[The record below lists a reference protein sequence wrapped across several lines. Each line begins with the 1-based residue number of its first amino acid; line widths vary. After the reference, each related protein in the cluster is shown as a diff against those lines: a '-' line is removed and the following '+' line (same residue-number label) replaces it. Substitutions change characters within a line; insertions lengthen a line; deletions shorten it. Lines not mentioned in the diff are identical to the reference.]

1 MSEPSTPLMRQYSAI
16 KKEHPNALLFFRLGD
31 FYELFFDDAILA
43 ARELQITLTSRNKE
57 KGVNIPMCGVPYHA
71 AEGYIAKLIR
81 RGFKVAVCEQVEDPR
96 LATKLVRREVTRVVT
111 PGTAADSSL
120 NAEENNFLAAVATV
134 GDRVGFAALD
144 LSTGEFRATEFA
156 GESAGRRIQEELEQL
171 RPKEMLYGSSA
182 PLLEHASSTQLGS
195 FATLNG
201 RDTPHSTGTA
211 PVARISGFGWAET
224 PLDDWIFAP
233 DHAIPLVENHF
244 GVLSLEGFGL
254 AGKQAAA
261 SAAGAILYY
270 IRSTQRGTLDHVDR
284 IGFYERQ
291 NCLVLDA
298 VTVRNLE
305 LIEPLF
311 AGTDAGVT
319 LIRCLDATITPMGK
333 RLLRMWMLRPS
344 LDRTEIEARL
354 DAVDVQVKDI
364 VGREELRRSLDG
376 ILDLERLLSRVTL
389 ETANPRD
396 VLALGASLGK
406 LPKVRGVLAGLLAPR
421 LAMLHAAIDELGD
434 LRGKIESMLAPEP
447 PLTLND
453 GGVIAAGI
461 DKDLDELRDLSHNSK
476 QYLAQVETRERER
489 TGIGSLKVKFNSIF
503 GYYIEISKANL
514 HHAPTDYERKQT
526 LVNAERF
533 TTPELKEYESK
544 ILDAQEKI
552 VEIERRLFAE
562 LRSAIAAEAKRIR
575 QTALALAEVDV
586 LGSLAHIAAL
596 RNYCRPKFEAD
607 NSDQTADL
615 EIVEGRHP
623 VIELQEMTIGN
634 DRFVPNDLFLNSKTH
649 NIVVLTG
656 PNMGGKST
664 YLRQAALIVIMAQMG
679 SFVPARSVRMG
690 IVDRV
695 FTRIGA
701 SDNVAR
707 GRSTFMVEMTET
719 AAILHTATPRSL
731 ILLDEVGRGTST
743 YDGLAI
749 AWAAVEYLHARVRAK
764 TLFATHYFELT
775 ELAEQLS
782 GVKNYHV
789 SVKETGGS
797 VVFLRRVEPGAA
809 DRSYG
814 IEVAKL
820 AGLPNEVVV
829 RAREVLAEHESSE
842 HRLSGHLT
850 PGSAPERP
858 AQLTIFTPLSQPVLE
873 KLREADL
880 DRMTPLEA
888 LNLLAEL
895 KKADWQKRWQ
905 RRTQLIHASGQL
917 LIVGFDGTEMS
928 PRLASLLAKIAP
940 AGVILFARN
949 IKGVEQT
956 HTLLRECQK
965 CVAMPLFTCVDLEG
979 GTVDRFRNVLGT
991 APSPA
996 EVFATGSRALYR
1008 KHGRVIG
1015 ENCRALGFNVDFAP
1029 VLDLAFAASRSVM
1042 SSRAVSDDP
1051 KQVVVYAREFL
1062 QGLRDAGVLGCGKHF
1077 PWAG

>member
-1 MSEPSTPLMRQYSAI
+1 MSEPSTPLMRQYAAI
-16 KKEHPNALLFFRLGD
+16 KKEHPNALLLFRLGD
-31 FYELFFDDAILA
+31 FYELFFDDAVVA
-43 ARELQITLTSRNKE
+43 SRELQITLTSRNKE
-57 KGVNIPMCGVPYHA
+57 KGVAIPMCGVPYHS
-71 AEGYIAKLIR
+71 AEGYISKLIR
-81 RGFKVAVCEQVEDPR
+81 RGFKVAICEQMEDAR
-96 LATKLVRREVTRVVT
+96 LAKKLVRREVTRVVT

-120 NAEENNFLAAVATV
+120 GSEENNFLAAVAAV

-156 GESAGRRIQEELEQL
+156 GEGAGRRIQEELEQL
-171 RPKEMLYGSSA
+171 RPRELLYASSA
-182 PLLEHASSTQLGS
+182 PLFEVRESAEQRLPRFAAADGRGVRPPTGS
-195 FATLNG
+195 G
-201 RDTPHSTGTA
+201 
-211 PVARISGFGWAET
+211 VSGGLAET

-233 DHAIPLVENHF
+233 DHAVPLLENHF

-254 AGKQAAA
+254 AGKPAAA

-311 AGTDAGVT
+311 FGADAGVT
-319 LIRCLDATITPMGK
+319 LFRSLDATVTPMGK
-333 RLLRMWMLRPS
+333 RLLRAWMLRPS
-344 LDRTEIEARL
+344 LDRPEIEGRL
-354 DAVDVQVKDI
+354 DAVEAQVGDTMR
-364 VGREELRRSLDG
+364 REELRRALDG

-396 VLALGASLGK
+396 VLALAASLGRI
-406 LPKVRGVLAGLLAPR
+406 PQVRKVVGGLVAAR
-421 LAMLHAAIDELGD
+421 LAALHGLVDDLGD
-434 LRGKIESMLAPEP
+434 LRETIEQTIVPEP
-447 PLTLND
+447 PLTLSD
-453 GGVIAAGI
+453 GGVIASGV
-461 DKDLDELRDLSHNSK
+461 DRDLDELRDLSRNSK
-476 QYLAQVETRERER
+476 QYLAQVELRERER
-489 TGIGSLKVKFNSIF
+489 TGIGSLKVKFNSVF

-562 LRSAIAAEAKRIR
+562 LRSAIAAQAKRIR

-586 LGSLAHIAAL
+586 LACLAHIAAL
-596 RNYCRPKFEAD
+596 RNYCRPKFAEKPDEAG
-607 NSDQTADL
+607 DL
-615 EIVEGRHP
+615 EIIDGRHP
-623 VIELQEMTIGN
+623 VIEQQELAAGSE
-634 DRFVPNDLFLNSKTH
+634 RFVPNDLFLNSSTH

-664 YLRQAALIVIMAQMG
+664 YLRQAALIVILAQMG
-679 SFVPARSVRMG
+679 SYVPARSARLG

-701 SDNVAR
+701 SDNLAR

-731 ILLDEVGRGTST
+731 ILLDEVGRGTAT

-749 AWAAVEYLHARVRAK
+749 AWAAIEYLHARVRAK

-789 SVKETGGS
+789 SVKEAGGS
-797 VVFLRRVEPGAA
+797 VVFLRKVEPGAA

-820 AGLPNEVVV
+820 AGLPHEVVV
-829 RAREVLAEHESSE
+829 RAREVLAEHETAE
-842 HRLSGHLT
+842 HRMSEHLT
-850 PGSAPERP
+850 PGAQPERP
-858 AQLTIFTPLSQPVLE
+858 AQLTIFTPISQPVLE
-873 KLREADL
+873 KLREVDL
-880 DRMTPLEA
+880 NRLTPLEA

-895 KKADWQKRWQ
+895 KKE
-905 RRTQLIHASGQL
+905 I
-917 LIVGFDGTEMS
+917 
-928 PRLASLLAKIAP
+928 
-940 AGVILFARN
+940 
-949 IKGVEQT
+949 
-956 HTLLRECQK
+956 
-965 CVAMPLFTCVDLEG
+965 
-979 GTVDRFRNVLGT
+979 
-991 APSPA
+991 
-996 EVFATGSRALYR
+996 
-1008 KHGRVIG
+1008 
-1015 ENCRALGFNVDFAP
+1015 
-1029 VLDLAFAASRSVM
+1029 
-1042 SSRAVSDDP
+1042 
-1051 KQVVVYAREFL
+1051 
-1062 QGLRDAGVLGCGKHF
+1062 
-1077 PWAG
+1077 

>member
-1 MSEPSTPLMRQYSAI
+1 MSEPSTPLMRQYAAI
-16 KKEHPNALLFFRLGD
+16 KREHPNALLFFRLGD
-31 FYELFFDDAILA
+31 FYELFFDDAVLA

-57 KGVNIPMCGVPYHA
+57 KGVAIPMCGVPYHA
-71 AEGYIAKLIR
+71 AEGYISKLIR
-81 RGFKVAVCEQVEDPR
+81 RGFKVAVCEQVEDAR

-171 RPKEMLYGSSA
+171 RPKEILYGSSA
-182 PLLEHASSTQLGS
+182 PLLETSAGSRPGSS
-195 FATLNG
+195 AAPDG
-201 RDTPHSTGTA
+201 RVARPHTDTGTA
-211 PVARISGFGWAET
+211 PVARVSGSGWAET

-233 DHAIPLVENHF
+233 DHAIPLLENHF

-254 AGKQAAA
+254 AGKPAAA

-319 LIRCLDATITPMGK
+319 LFRCMDVTVTPMGK
-333 RLLRMWMLRPS
+333 RLLRTWMLRPS
-344 LDRTEIEARL
+344 LDPSEINGRL
-354 DAVDVQVKDI
+354 DSVEVQVKDT
-364 VGREELRRSLDG
+364 VRREELRRSLDG

-396 VLALGASLGK
+396 VLALAASLARI
-406 LPKVRGVLAGLLAPR
+406 PKVRTVLAGLSAARLSILHLA
-421 LAMLHAAIDELGD
+421 LDELGD
-434 LRGKIESMLAPEP
+434 LREKIDRTLVPEP
-447 PLTLND
+447 PLTLSD
-453 GGVIAAGI
+453 GGVIAGGV
-461 DKDLDELRDLSHNSK
+461 DHDLDELRDLSRNSK

-514 HHAPTDYERKQT
+514 HLSPADYERKQT

-562 LRSAIAAEAKRIR
+562 LRSAVAGEAKRIR

-586 LGSLAHIAAL
+586 LGCLAHIAAL
-596 RNYCRPKFEAD
+596 RNYCRPHFDEAEKD
-607 NSDQTADL
+607 ADPGDL

-623 VIELQEMTIGN
+623 VIELQELAAGSE
-634 DRFVPNDLFLNSKTH
+634 RFVPNELFLDAATH

-679 SFVPARSVRMG
+679 SFVPARAVRLG

-701 SDNVAR
+701 SDNLAR

-719 AAILHTATPRSL
+719 AAILHTATARSL

-749 AWAAVEYLHARVRAK
+749 AWAAIEYLHARVRAK

-842 HRLSGHLT
+842 RRLSEHLT
-850 PGSAPERP
+850 PGSSTEPERP
-858 AQLTIFTPLSQPVLE
+858 TQLTIFTPLTQPVLE
-873 KLREADL
+873 KLRDVDL
-880 DRMTPLEA
+880 NRLTPLEA

-895 KKADWQKRWQ
+895 KKQ
-905 RRTQLIHASGQL
+905 I
-917 LIVGFDGTEMS
+917 E
-928 PRLASLLAKIAP
+928 
-940 AGVILFARN
+940 
-949 IKGVEQT
+949 
-956 HTLLRECQK
+956 
-965 CVAMPLFTCVDLEG
+965 
-979 GTVDRFRNVLGT
+979 
-991 APSPA
+991 
-996 EVFATGSRALYR
+996 
-1008 KHGRVIG
+1008 
-1015 ENCRALGFNVDFAP
+1015 
-1029 VLDLAFAASRSVM
+1029 
-1042 SSRAVSDDP
+1042 
-1051 KQVVVYAREFL
+1051 
-1062 QGLRDAGVLGCGKHF
+1062 
-1077 PWAG
+1077 